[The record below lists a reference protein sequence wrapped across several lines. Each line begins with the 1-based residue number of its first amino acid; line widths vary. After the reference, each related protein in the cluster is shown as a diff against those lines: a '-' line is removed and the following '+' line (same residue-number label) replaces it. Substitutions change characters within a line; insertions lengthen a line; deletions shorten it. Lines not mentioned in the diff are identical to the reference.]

1 MPTLISAHQLS
12 KSFASR
18 TLFQSISFAIETS
31 EHIGLIGPNGAGK
44 STLLS
49 LIAKEQE
56 ADQGKISFANN
67 LVLGYLQQKP
77 ILPLDISIYE
87 ALIQITSDEYDS
99 DNIQL
104 AYELISKMNLDIF
117 PEGAEKKVGQLSG
130 GWQKKV
136 ALARELMKRPNLLL
150 LDEPTNHLDLESII
164 WLEDFLQKSTDVAL
178 LTVTHDRR
186 FLQNTS
192 TVIFDLDPQLPNGL
206 LRTSGSYSQHIE
218 SKLMLLDGQKRLED
232 KRRNTM
238 TREKEWLARGPQA
251 RLTKQK
257 ARIERAYEII
267 DEVKDLEQKNTK
279 RALDLDFGNTAKSP
293 KKLIEAS
300 HITKSYSGQPL
311 FKDFSAMVRPGHR
324 YGLIGANGSGKS
336 TLLKCLIG
344 KVPPDSG
351 QVVVNEDIEISYF
364 EQGKD
369 QLDLN
374 TTVLKIVCPEG
385 DYVHFQGQPVFA
397 RSYLSRFNFKTQ
409 QMDMPAHRL
418 SGGELSRLI
427 LARLMLKQAHVLILD
442 EPTND
447 LDVET
452 LEALSDCLSEYKGAV
467 LLVSHDRYF
476 MDQNCDVIWAFDSNE
491 HSIINFADTLQWE
504 EWFKSGKR
512 QPRPQDAKAA
522 IKSDTQNEV
531 SAKTSAKRAGLSYKE
546 RIEFEKI
553 ESVISS
559 EEDRL
564 LKLQTEL
571 ALPETQSNYVRL
583 NELTSLISD
592 TESRIA
598 QLMDRWADLSERS
611 QNQ

>member
-12 KSFASR
+12 KSFASK
-18 TLFQSISFAIETS
+18 TLFQSISFAIESS

-56 ADQGKISFANN
+56 TDQGQISFANN
-67 LVLGYLQQKP
+67 LVLGYLRQKP
-77 ILPLDISIYE
+77 ILPLDVSIYE

-104 AYELISKMNLDIF
+104 AYELISKMNLDCF

-150 LDEPTNHLDLESII
+150 LDEPTNHLDLESIV
-164 WLEDFLQKSTDVAL
+164 WLEDFLQRSTDIAL

-206 LRTSGSYSQHIE
+206 LRTNGSYSQHIE

-257 ARIERAYEII
+257 ARIERAYELI

-293 KKLIEAS
+293 KKLIEAN
-300 HITKSYSGQPL
+300 HITKSYSGQIL

-324 YGLIGANGSGKS
+324 YGLIGTNGSGKS

-344 KVPPDSG
+344 KVPPDFG

-374 TTVLKIVCPEG
+374 TTVLKLVCPEG

-397 RSYLSRFNFKTQ
+397 RSYLNRFNFKTQ

-452 LEALSDCLSEYKGAV
+452 LEALSDCISEYKGAV

-504 EWFKSGKR
+504 EWFKSGKK
-512 QPRPQDAKAA
+512 QTRPNEVKSET
-522 IKSDTQNEV
+522 ISETKSDM
-531 SAKTSAKRAGLSYKE
+531 SSKGSAKRASLSYKE

-559 EEDRL
+559 EEERL
-564 LKLQTEL
+564 SALQTEL
-571 ALPETQSNYVRL
+571 ALSETQSNYVRL

-592 TESRIA
+592 TEGKINK
-598 QLMDRWADLSERS
+598 LMDRWADLSERS
-611 QNQ
+611 KN